1 MYYLLLGFFYI
12 LSKLPA
18 FALYAFGDFIRWL
31 VFGVIGYRKKVV
43 LQNLA
48 HAFPE
53 KSAAERE
60 AIAHDFF
67 IHFIDTWMETIRL
80 LSMSRK
86 GIEQML
92 EYDYSLLEKYA
103 AKGQSVQLMAG
114 HFMNWEL
121 INMSLPIH
129 QPLVWVGIYMKLSSK
144 AMERLFL
151 KIRGRFGA
159 VLVPAQVVRDGM
171 EQYLQQ
177 PYLLGLGADQ
187 SPSKPAQSYWM
198 YFLNQPTAFA
208 PGPGRNACKRNLPVV
223 FFWIER
229 KKRGKYVFHLES
241 MFESAEGLTPEKL
254 TIDFAQRLEKIV
266 RQRPAN
272 YLWSHRRWKHAWK
285 DEYADNWIDSTPPPS
300 A

>member
-1 MYYLLLGFFYI
+1 MYYVLLGFFYL

-18 FALYAFGDFIRWL
+18 FILYAFGDAIRWL
-31 VFGVIGYRKKVV
+31 IFGVIGYRKKIVM
-43 LQNLA
+43 QNLA

-53 KSAAERE
+53 KTEAERA
-60 AIAHDFF
+60 AIAHEFF
-67 IHFIDTWMETIRL
+67 IHFIDTWIETIRL
-80 LSMSRK
+80 LSMSRTS
-86 GIEQML
+86 IERMIS
-92 EYDYSLLEKYA
+92 YDYSLLQQYA
-103 AKGQSVQLMAG
+103 ARGQSVQLMAG

-159 VLVPAQVVRDGM
+159 VLVPAQVVRNGM
-171 EQYLQQ
+171 DQYLQQ

-208 PGPGRNACKRNLPVV
+208 VGPGRNACKRQLPVV

-229 KKRGKYVFHLES
+229 QRRGRYVFHLES
-241 MFESAEGLTPEKL
+241 MFDTAEGLTPEKL
-254 TIDFAQRLEKIV
+254 TQDFAQRLERIV
-266 RQRPAN
+266 RQQPAN

-285 DEYADNWIDSTPPPS
+285 PEYAANWIDTSPLPS
-300 A
+300 V